1 MADAVSRMRALVDE
15 INKASYRYYVLDEP
29 SMPDKQWDRLYD
41 ELKELEAKSGVR
53 LPDSPTRRVG
63 GEPLPA
69 FQQHRHLNRL
79 WSLDKVQTQEEL
91 SAWFART
98 RALHA
103 KTPGLPPLV
112 FAVEYKFDGL
122 TLNLTYRDGLLE
134 GAVTRGNGVVGEQVL
149 PQARTVRGIPL
160 SIPYRGLMEIH
171 GECYMR
177 LSVLAQHNR
186 VSAEKLKNARN
197 AAAGGLRSLDP
208 AVTAKRRLDAR
219 FYEIG
224 TIENP
229 PYHDQQG
236 MNRFIAENGIP
247 ASPLLFVGDL
257 EEDVA
262 AAIRKVEE
270 QRDSLDFLIDGVVIK
285 VMDLETRVALGYT
298 DKFPRWAVAWKFAA
312 EEATATLLR
321 VTWEPGRTGKLTPL
335 AHLSPV
341 DFSGVTVQRATLNNY
356 GDILRKNLTLGCT
369 VRLRRANDV
378 IPEILGKVDDGEE
391 GEPIA
396 KPAVCPAC
404 GSDLVETGAH
414 LYCLNRDGCEPQVIA
429 RLTHFCSRDA
439 MNVETL
445 SEKTLETLFSHLG
458 VREPQDLYALKKEQL
473 VGLPGLQDKKADAL
487 IRALSNSR
495 DCQLDA
501 FLYALGI
508 PNAGRATARDLA
520 LAFGTLEKVRAAD
533 LESLTA
539 IPAVGGVVAGSI
551 LDFFA
556 DAANAAMVDALL
568 AAGVRPREMRPA
580 AAGGAL
586 QGRSFVLT
594 GTLPTLSRQ
603 QAEDLISRHGGTVS
617 SSVSR
622 RTSFLLLGEN
632 PGSKLERAASLGI
645 PSLTEA
651 ELLRMTGES

>member
-1 MADAVSRMRALVDE
+1 MSDTASRMRALVDE
-15 INKASYRYYVLDEP
+15 INRASYRYYVLDEP
-29 SMPDKQWDRLYD
+29 AMPDKQWDRLYD
-41 ELKELEAKSGVR
+41 ELKKLEAESGVR

-69 FQQHRHLNRL
+69 FQQHRHINRL
-79 WSLDKVQTQEEL
+79 WSLDKVQTPEEL
-91 SAWFART
+91 SAWFARA

-103 KTPGLPPLV
+103 KTPGLPPLS
-112 FAVEYKFDGL
+112 FAVEYKYDGL

-171 GECYMR
+171 GECFMR

-208 AVTAKRRLDAR
+208 AVTAQRRLDAR

-224 TIENP
+224 TIESP
-229 PYHDQQG
+229 PYTDQEG
-236 MNRFIAENGIP
+236 MNRFITENGIP
-247 ASPLLFVGDL
+247 ASPLLFVGSGED
-257 EEDVA
+257 DVA
-262 AAIRKVEE
+262 AAIRSVEE
-270 QRDSLDFLIDGVVIK
+270 RRDSLDFLIDGAVIK
-285 VMDLETRVALGYT
+285 ITDLETRAALGYT

-321 VTWEPGRTGKLTPL
+321 VTWEPGRSGRLTPL

-356 GDILRKNLTLGCT
+356 GDILRKDLTLGCT
-369 VRLRRANDV
+369 VRLRRSNDV
-378 IPEILGKVDDGEE
+378 IPEILGRVEDGEA
-391 GEPIA
+391 GEPIE
-396 KPAVCPAC
+396 KPDVCPAC
-404 GSDLVETGAH
+404 GSALTETGAN
-414 LYCLNRDGCEPQVIA
+414 LFCPNRDGCEPQVIA
-429 RLTHFCSRDA
+429 RLTHYCSRDA

-445 SEKTLETLFSHLG
+445 SEKTLETLYARLG
-458 VREPQDLYALKKEQL
+458 VREPQDLYALKKEEL
-473 VGLPGLQDKKADAL
+473 VGLPGLQDKKADAIL
-487 IRALSNSR
+487 RALDNSR

-508 PNAGRATARDLA
+508 PNVGRATARDLA
-520 LAFGTLEKVRAAD
+520 LAFGTLEAVRAAQAD
-533 LESLTA
+533 ALTA
-539 IPAVGGVVAGSI
+539 IPAVGGVVAGAI
-551 LDFFA
+551 LEFFA
-556 DAANAAMVDALL
+556 DAANAGMVDALL
-568 AAGVRPREMRPA
+568 TAGVKPREMRA

-594 GTLPTLSRQ
+594 GTLPTLTRQ

-622 RTSFLLLGEN
+622 RTSYLLLGEN
-632 PGSKLERAASLGI
+632 PGSKLERARSLGI
-645 PSLTEA
+645 PALSEE
-651 ELLRMTGES
+651 ELQKMVGEP